1 MDVYL
6 EEYSS
11 EQAIRRYTH
20 ETAGHGISYL
30 LEHEYSKIYLRA
42 IRDYLQT
49 PKNQKLRVLEFGCG
63 GGMNIITLLPLLERN
78 GIAIQSAI
86 GTDFSDTL
94 IEAAKE
100 ESKKLLAPAQ
110 QEKLR
115 FVTARNELLISDMA
129 QGLAASESEL
139 KNSFHVIVGVNTFRY
154 CHRLGKQAECAR
166 DIAQLLI
173 PGGICVMIDMN
184 RKFPAFRS
192 KFRDR
197 KTKPAEERYLP
208 TLEEYASPFS
218 NAGLEVLEKGNF
230 CWVPHSAGPLLTT
243 VCRSL
248 SPLLNIF
255 ARPFAMRSLVISRR
269 TLGDR

>member
-30 LEHEYSKIYLRA
+30 LEHEYAEIYLDA
-42 IRDYLQT
+42 IRNYLKT
-49 PKNQKLRVLEFGCG
+49 STKALHVLEFGCG

-78 GIAIQSAI
+78 GINVESAV
-86 GTDFSDTL
+86 GTDFSETL
-94 IEAAKE
+94 VEAAKDE
-100 ESKKLLAPAQ
+100 AKKLLRPDQ
-110 QEKLR
+110 EEKLR
-115 FVTARNELLISDMA
+115 FVVARNEQLISDLS
-129 QGLAASESEL
+129 QGLAIPAFEL
-139 KNSFHVIVGVNTFRY
+139 KDSFHLILGVNTFRY
-154 CHRLGKQAECAR
+154 CHRLGKEAECAS
-166 DIAQLLI
+166 DIANLLM

-208 TLEEYASPFS
+208 TLDEYSQPFS
-218 NAGLEVLEKGNF
+218 NAGLEVLRRGNF
-230 CWVPHSAGPLLTT
+230 CWVPHSAGPMLTKI
-243 VCRSL
+243 CRFL
-248 SPLLNIF
+248 TPVLDVF
-255 ARPFAMRSLVISRR
+255 AKPFAMRSLVISRKKQAS
-269 TLGDR
+269 